1 MGKHEAYEGDKEN
14 KTKTKSKNNGKKA
27 NEQISKFG
35 LVCRFILILSSLYL
49 MYESIKSNIL
59 PLKYIAVLLAVI
71 VVINVVEIIV
81 LIKNKKNRALKTLTG
96 LLALV
101 ISFVFI
107 YGALV
112 FRNGMNF
119 LQGLDRG
126 YKTLNFSVIVK
137 VDSEY
142 DKIEDLENKTM
153 GYLNNGAE
161 GMNES
166 IKAIEDLDEG
176 ITLVPYENLQEMG
189 EELLEGNVD
198 SILLED
204 SFKAMIDD
212 LDVADSNASLE
223 DEEED
228 VNTVT
233 KTNKDGSEETV
244 EKEEKSISLENFE
257 EDTKVIYTFTVTV
270 GITSI
275 AKDVSVTEET
285 FNVYISGIDKYGD
298 ISSVSRSDVNI
309 VATINPSTK
318 QVLLTSIPRDYYV
331 QLHGTTG
338 YPDKLT
344 HAGVYGVD
352 KSVATIEDLLDI
364 EINYYFKFNFTSVI
378 EIVNEI
384 GGVDVYSDH
393 TFTSKDGYHYQKGL
407 NSVDGKAALSFV
419 RERKA
424 FKDGDRQRGRNQ
436 QAMIDA
442 IAKKCMKPNMLAQYN
457 SLLKAVQD
465 CFVTNMPAERISS
478 LVKMQLDTGGDWTI
492 SSNSLTGRDARAYTY
507 SYSGQALY
515 VMVPYQESID
525 NAKEMIQKVVD
536 GEILDG
542 SSYEYTGDSYT
553 VVKMNVPTVV
563 EDEKEDEEEEEEPE
577 KEIDE
582 NLTNDTN
589 VNDPND
595 SSEET
600 NSNPPNTSTGD
611 GDGDGDSDG
620 DSDGD
625 GRGDDTGDIDSGN
638 PGEKPGHEDPDK
650 DQNKVPET
658 GTDTGTKP
666 GTDETGGETS
676 DKTE

>member
-1 MGKHEAYEGDKEN
+1 MGKHEAYEGDKVKKN
-14 KTKTKSKNNGKKA
+14 KTKTKTKNKNGK
-27 NEQISKFG
+27 ISKFG
-35 LVCRFILILSSLYL
+35 LICRIILVLSSLYL
-49 MYESIKSNIL
+49 MYESIRSGVL
-59 PLKYIAVLLAVI
+59 PLKFIAILLAVI
-71 VVINVVEIIV
+71 VIINVAEIIV
-81 LIKNKKNRALKTLTG
+81 LLKNRKNDVLKILTG

-119 LQGLDRG
+119 LKGLDRG

-142 DKIEDLENKTM
+142 DEIKDLENQTM
-153 GYLNNGAE
+153 GYLNNDAE

-166 IKAIEDLDEG
+166 IEAINKLDEG
-176 ITLVPYENLQEMG
+176 ITLVPYENLQDMCED
-189 EELLEGNVD
+189 LLEGEVE
-198 SILLED
+198 SIVLED

-212 LDVADSNASLE
+212 LDSSDSMTTLE
-223 DEEED
+223 SSEEE

-233 KTNKDGSEETV
+233 KTNKDGTEETV
-244 EKEEKSISLENFE
+244 ENESTKQISLDNFDK
-257 EDTKVIYTFTVTV
+257 DTKVIYTFQVTV
-270 GITSI
+270 NVTSI

-344 HAGVYGVD
+344 HAGIYGVD

-378 EIVNEI
+378 EIVDEI
-384 GGVDVYSDH
+384 GGVDVYSDY

-424 FKDGDRQRGRNQ
+424 FKEGDRQRGKNQ

-457 SLLKAVQD
+457 SLLSAVQD
-465 CFVTNMPAERISS
+465 CFVTNMPADRIAS
-478 LVKMQLDTGGDWTI
+478 LVNMQLDTGGDWTI

-525 NAKEMIQKVVD
+525 NAKDMIERVTN

-553 VVKMNVPTVV
+553 VVKMNVPTILEK
-563 EDEKEDEEEEEEPE
+563 EDEDEEEEEEIE
-577 KEIDE
+577 NETDE
-582 NLTNDTN
+582 NMTNDTN
-589 VNDPND
+589 ITD
-595 SSEET
+595 SNSISNEVDSNTT
-600 NSNPPNTSTGD
+600 NNTTGD
-611 GDGDGDSDG
+611 GDGD
-620 DSDGD
+620 
-625 GRGDDTGDIDSGN
+625 DTTDEKPDSGKPEN
-638 PGEKPGHEDPDK
+638 PDEKPDENTDPEDPAEK
-650 DQNKVPET
+650 PEEP
-658 GTDTGTKP
+658 DTGTKP
-666 GTDETGGETS
+666 DTGGTTGETS

>member
-1 MGKHEAYEGDKEN
+1 MGKHEAYEGDKVKKN
-14 KTKTKSKNNGKKA
+14 KTKTKTKNENGK
-27 NEQISKFG
+27 ISKFG
-35 LVCRFILILSSLYL
+35 LICRIILVLSSLYL
-49 MYESIKSNIL
+49 MYESIRSGVL
-59 PLKYIAVLLAVI
+59 PLKFIAILLAVI
-71 VVINVVEIIV
+71 VIINVAEIIV
-81 LIKNKKNRALKTLTG
+81 LLKNRKNDVLKILTG

-119 LQGLDRG
+119 LKGLDRG

-142 DKIEDLENKTM
+142 DEIKDLENQTM

-166 IKAIEDLDEG
+166 IEAINKLDEG
-176 ITLVPYENLQEMG
+176 ITLVPYENLQDMCED
-189 EELLEGNVD
+189 LLEGEVE
-198 SILLED
+198 SIVLED

-212 LDVADSNASLE
+212 LDSSDSMTTLE
-223 DEEED
+223 SSEEE

-233 KTNKDGSEETV
+233 KTNKDGTEETV
-244 EKEEKSISLENFE
+244 ENESTKQISLDNFDK
-257 EDTKVIYTFTVTV
+257 DTKVIYTFQVTV
-270 GITSI
+270 NVTSI

-344 HAGVYGVD
+344 HAGIYGVD

-492 SSNSLTGRDARAYTY
+492 SSNSLTGRDTRAYTY

-577 KEIDE
+577 NEIDE

-620 DSDGD
+620 DG
-625 GRGDDTGDIDSGN
+625 GGDDTGDKDPGQPDEKPDEKPD
-638 PGEKPGHEDPDK
+638 PGEPDK
-650 DQNKVPET
+650 GPDKEPE
-658 GTDTGTKP
+658 TGTKP

>member
-1 MGKHEAYEGDKEN
+1 MGKHEAYEGDKVKKN
-14 KTKTKSKNNGKKA
+14 KTKTKTKNKNGK
-27 NEQISKFG
+27 ISKFG
-35 LVCRFILILSSLYL
+35 LICRIILVLSSLYL
-49 MYESIKSNIL
+49 MYESIRSGVL
-59 PLKYIAVLLAVI
+59 PLKFIAILLAVI
-71 VVINVVEIIV
+71 VIINVAEIIV
-81 LIKNKKNRALKTLTG
+81 LLKNRKNDVLKILTG

-119 LQGLDRG
+119 LKGLDRG

-142 DKIEDLENKTM
+142 DEIKDLENQTM

-166 IKAIEDLDEG
+166 IEAINKLDEG
-176 ITLVPYENLQEMG
+176 ITLVPYENLQDMCED
-189 EELLEGNVD
+189 LLEGEVE
-198 SILLED
+198 SIVLED

-212 LDVADSNASLE
+212 LDSSDSMTTLE
-223 DEEED
+223 SSEEE

-233 KTNKDGSEETV
+233 KTNKDGTEETV
-244 EKEEKSISLENFE
+244 ENESTKQISLDNFDK
-257 EDTKVIYTFTVTV
+257 DTKVIYTFQVTV
-270 GITSI
+270 NITSI

-344 HAGVYGVD
+344 HAGIYGVD

-378 EIVNEI
+378 EIVDEI
-384 GGVDVYSDH
+384 GGVDVYSDY

-424 FKDGDRQRGRNQ
+424 FKEGDRQRGKNQ

-457 SLLKAVQD
+457 SLLSAVQD
-465 CFVTNMPAERISS
+465 CFVTNMPADRIAS
-478 LVKMQLDTGGDWTI
+478 LVNMQLDTGGDWTI

-553 VVKMNVPTVV
+553 VVKMNVPTILEK
-563 EDEKEDEEEEEEPE
+563 EDEDEEEEEEIE
-577 KEIDE
+577 NETDE
-582 NLTNDTN
+582 NMTNDTN
-589 VNDPND
+589 ITD
-595 SSEET
+595 SNSISNEVDSNTT
-600 NSNPPNTSTGD
+600 NSTTGGEGENDTVENNTTGGD
-611 GDGDGDSDG
+611 GENN
-620 DSDGD
+620 
-625 GRGDDTGDIDSGN
+625 TVEN
-638 PGEKPGHEDPDK
+638 
-650 DQNKVPET
+650 ET
-658 GTDTGTKP
+658 GENNTTDP
-666 GTDETGGETS
+666 GTGETENETS
-676 DKTE
+676 DKKV

>member
-1 MGKHEAYEGDKEN
+1 MGKHEAYEGDKVKKN
-14 KTKTKSKNNGKKA
+14 KTKTKTKNENGK
-27 NEQISKFG
+27 ISKFG
-35 LVCRFILILSSLYL
+35 LICRIILVLSSLYL
-49 MYESIKSNIL
+49 MYESIRSGVL
-59 PLKYIAVLLAVI
+59 PLKFIAILLAVI
-71 VVINVVEIIV
+71 VIINVAEIIV
-81 LIKNKKNRALKTLTG
+81 LLKNRKNDVLKILTG

-119 LQGLDRG
+119 LKGLDRG

-142 DKIEDLENKTM
+142 DEIKDLENQTM
-153 GYLNNGAE
+153 GYLNNDAE

-166 IKAIEDLDEG
+166 IEAINKLDEG
-176 ITLVPYENLQEMG
+176 ITLVPYENLQDMCED
-189 EELLEGNVD
+189 LLEGEVE
-198 SILLED
+198 SIVLED

-212 LDVADSNASLE
+212 LDSSDSMTTLE
-223 DEEED
+223 SSEEE

-233 KTNKDGSEETV
+233 KTNKDGTEETV
-244 EKEEKSISLENFE
+244 ENESTKQISLDNFDK
-257 EDTKVIYTFTVTV
+257 DTKVIYTFQVTV
-270 GITSI
+270 NVTSI

-344 HAGVYGVD
+344 HAGIYGVD

-553 VVKMNVPTVV
+553 VVKMNVPTVL
-563 EDEKEDEEEEEEPE
+563 EDENEDEEEEEEPE
-577 KEIDE
+577 NEIDE

-620 DSDGD
+620 DGDGD
-625 GRGDDTGDIDSGN
+625 GGGDDTGDIDSGE
-638 PGEKPGHEDPDK
+638 PGGKPGHEDPDK
-650 DQNKVPET
+650 DQDKGPET
-658 GTDTGTKP
+658 DTDTDTKP
-666 GTDETGGETS
+666 VPDETGGETS

>member
-1 MGKHEAYEGDKEN
+1 MGKHEAYEGDKVKKN
-14 KTKTKSKNNGKKA
+14 KTKTKTKNENGK
-27 NEQISKFG
+27 ISKFG
-35 LVCRFILILSSLYL
+35 LICRIILVLSSLYL
-49 MYESIKSNIL
+49 MYESIRSGVL
-59 PLKYIAVLLAVI
+59 PLKFIAILLAVI
-71 VVINVVEIIV
+71 VIINVAEIIV
-81 LIKNKKNRALKTLTG
+81 LLKNRKNDVLKILTG

-119 LQGLDRG
+119 LKGLDRG

-142 DKIEDLENKTM
+142 DEIKDLENQTM
-153 GYLNNGAE
+153 GYLNNDAE

-166 IKAIEDLDEG
+166 IEAINKLDEG
-176 ITLVPYENLQEMG
+176 ITLVPYENLQDMCED
-189 EELLEGNVD
+189 LLEGEVE
-198 SILLED
+198 SIVLED

-212 LDVADSNASLE
+212 LDSSDSMTTLE
-223 DEEED
+223 SSEEE

-233 KTNKDGSEETV
+233 KTNKDGTEETV
-244 EKEEKSISLENFE
+244 ENESTKQISLDNFDK
-257 EDTKVIYTFTVTV
+257 DTKVIYTFQVTV
-270 GITSI
+270 NVTSI

-344 HAGVYGVD
+344 HAGIYGVD

-378 EIVNEI
+378 EIVDEI
-384 GGVDVYSDH
+384 GGVDVYSDY

-424 FKDGDRQRGRNQ
+424 FKEGDRQRGKNQ

-457 SLLKAVQD
+457 SLLSAVQD
-465 CFVTNMPAERISS
+465 CFVTNMPADRIAS
-478 LVKMQLDTGGDWTI
+478 LVNMQLDTGGDWTI

-525 NAKEMIQKVVD
+525 NAKDMIERVTN

-553 VVKMNVPTVV
+553 VVKMNVPTILEK
-563 EDEKEDEEEEEEPE
+563 EDEDEEEEEEIE
-577 KEIDE
+577 NETDE
-582 NLTNDTN
+582 NMTNDTN
-589 VNDPND
+589 ITD
-595 SSEET
+595 SNSISNEVDSNTT
-600 NSNPPNTSTGD
+600 NNTTGD
-611 GDGDGDSDG
+611 GDGD
-620 DSDGD
+620 
-625 GRGDDTGDIDSGN
+625 DTTDEKPDSGKPEN
-638 PGEKPGHEDPDK
+638 PGEKPDENTDPEEPAK
-650 DQNKVPET
+650 EPEEPD
-658 GTDTGTKP
+658 TDTKPDTGGT
-666 GTDETGGETS
+666 TGETS

>member
-1 MGKHEAYEGDKEN
+1 MGKHEAYEGDKVKKN
-14 KTKTKSKNNGKKA
+14 KTKTKTKNENGK
-27 NEQISKFG
+27 ISKIG
-35 LVCRFILILSSLYL
+35 LICRIILVLSSLYL
-49 MYESIKSNIL
+49 MYESIRSGVL
-59 PLKYIAVLLAVI
+59 PLKFIAILLAVI
-71 VVINVVEIIV
+71 VIINVAEIIV
-81 LIKNKKNRALKTLTG
+81 LLKNRKNDVLKILTG

-119 LQGLDRG
+119 LKGLDRG

-142 DKIEDLENKTM
+142 DEIKDLENQTM

-166 IKAIEDLDEG
+166 IEAINKLDEG
-176 ITLVPYENLQEMG
+176 ITLVPYENLQDMCED
-189 EELLEGNVD
+189 LLEGEVE
-198 SILLED
+198 SIVLED

-212 LDVADSNASLE
+212 LDSSDSMTTLE
-223 DEEED
+223 SSEEE

-233 KTNKDGSEETV
+233 KTNKDGTEETV
-244 EKEEKSISLENFE
+244 ENESTKQISLDNFDK
-257 EDTKVIYTFTVTV
+257 DTKVIYTFQVTV
-270 GITSI
+270 NVTSI

-344 HAGVYGVD
+344 HAGIYGVD

-378 EIVNEI
+378 EIVDEI
-384 GGVDVYSDH
+384 GGVDVYSDY

-424 FKDGDRQRGRNQ
+424 FKEGDRQRGKNQ

-457 SLLKAVQD
+457 SLLSAVQD
-465 CFVTNMPAERISS
+465 CFVTNMPADRIAS
-478 LVKMQLDTGGDWTI
+478 LVNMQLDTGGDWTI
-492 SSNSLTGRDARAYTY
+492 SSNSLTGRDAKAYTY

-525 NAKEMIQKVVD
+525 NAKDMIERVTN

-553 VVKMNVPTVV
+553 VVKMNVPTILEK
-563 EDEKEDEEEEEEPE
+563 EDEDEEEEEEIE
-577 KEIDE
+577 NETDE
-582 NLTNDTN
+582 NMTNDTN
-589 VNDPND
+589 ITD
-595 SSEET
+595 SNSISNEIDSNTT
-600 NSNPPNTSTGD
+600 NST
-611 GDGDGDSDG
+611 
-620 DSDGD
+620 
-625 GRGDDTGDIDSGN
+625 
-638 PGEKPGHEDPDK
+638 
-650 DQNKVPET
+650 
-658 GTDTGTKP
+658 
-666 GTDETGGETS
+666 TGGEGENNTVENNTTGGDGENNTVENETEENNTTDPGTGETENETS
-676 DKTE
+676 D

>member
-1 MGKHEAYEGDKEN
+1 MGKHEAYEGDKVKKN
-14 KTKTKSKNNGKKA
+14 KTKTKTKNKNGK
-27 NEQISKFG
+27 ISKFG
-35 LVCRFILILSSLYL
+35 LICRIILVLSSLYL
-49 MYESIKSNIL
+49 MYESIRSGVL
-59 PLKYIAVLLAVI
+59 PLKFIAILLAVI
-71 VVINVVEIIV
+71 VIINVAEIIV
-81 LIKNKKNRALKTLTG
+81 LLKNRKNDVLKILTG

-119 LQGLDRG
+119 LKGLDRG

-137 VDSEY
+137 VDSKY
-142 DKIEDLENKTM
+142 DEIKDLENQTM
-153 GYLNNGAE
+153 GYLNNDAE

-166 IKAIEDLDEG
+166 IEAINKLDEG
-176 ITLVPYENLQEMG
+176 ITLVPYENLQDMCED
-189 EELLEGNVD
+189 LLEGEVE
-198 SILLED
+198 SIVLED

-212 LDVADSNASLE
+212 LDSSDSMTTLE
-223 DEEED
+223 SSEEE

-233 KTNKDGSEETV
+233 KTNKDGTEETV
-244 EKEEKSISLENFE
+244 ENESTKQISLDNFDK
-257 EDTKVIYTFTVTV
+257 DTKVIYTFQVTV
-270 GITSI
+270 NITSI

-344 HAGVYGVD
+344 HAGIYGVD

-378 EIVNEI
+378 EIVDEI
-384 GGVDVYSDH
+384 GGVDVYSDY

-424 FKDGDRQRGRNQ
+424 FKEGDRQRGKNQ

-457 SLLKAVQD
+457 SLLSAVQD
-465 CFVTNMPAERISS
+465 CFVTNMPADRIAS
-478 LVKMQLDTGGDWTI
+478 LVNMQLDTGGDWTI

-525 NAKEMIQKVVD
+525 NAKDMIERVTN

-553 VVKMNVPTVV
+553 VVKMNVPTILEK
-563 EDEKEDEEEEEEPE
+563 EDEDEEEEEEIE
-577 KEIDE
+577 NETDE
-582 NLTNDTN
+582 NMTNDTN
-589 VNDPND
+589 ITD
-595 SSEET
+595 SNSISNEVDSNTT
-600 NSNPPNTSTGD
+600 NNTTGD
-611 GDGDGDSDG
+611 GDGDDTTDEKPDSEKPEKPDEKP
-620 DSDGD
+620 DENPDPEEPAEKPEEPD
-625 GRGDDTGDIDSGN
+625 TDTKPDTG
-638 PGEKPGHEDPDK
+638 
-650 DQNKVPET
+650 
-658 GTDTGTKP
+658 GTT
-666 GTDETGGETS
+666 GETS

>member
-1 MGKHEAYEGDKEN
+1 MGKHEAYEGDKVKKN
-14 KTKTKSKNNGKKA
+14 KTKTKTKNGNGK
-27 NEQISKFG
+27 ISKFG
-35 LVCRFILILSSLYL
+35 LICRIILVLSSLYL
-49 MYESIKSNIL
+49 MYESIRSGVL
-59 PLKYIAVLLAVI
+59 PLKFIAILLAVI
-71 VVINVVEIIV
+71 VIINVAEIIV
-81 LIKNKKNRALKTLTG
+81 LLKNRKNDVLKILTG

-119 LQGLDRG
+119 LKGLDRG

-142 DKIEDLENKTM
+142 DEIKDLENQTM
-153 GYLNNGAE
+153 GYLNNDAE

-166 IKAIEDLDEG
+166 IEAINKLDEG
-176 ITLVPYENLQEMG
+176 ITLVPYENLQDMCED
-189 EELLEGNVD
+189 LLEGEVE
-198 SILLED
+198 SIVLED

-212 LDVADSNASLE
+212 LDSSDSMTTLE
-223 DEEED
+223 SSEEE

-233 KTNKDGSEETV
+233 KTNKDGTEETV
-244 EKEEKSISLENFE
+244 ENESTKQISLDNFDK
-257 EDTKVIYTFTVTV
+257 DTKVIYTFQVTV
-270 GITSI
+270 NVTSI

-344 HAGVYGVD
+344 HAGIYGVD

-378 EIVNEI
+378 EIVDEI
-384 GGVDVYSDH
+384 GGVDVYSDY

-424 FKDGDRQRGRNQ
+424 FKEGDRQRGKNQ

-457 SLLKAVQD
+457 SLLSAVQD
-465 CFVTNMPAERISS
+465 CFVTNMPADRIAS
-478 LVKMQLDTGGDWTI
+478 LVNMQLDTGGDWTI

-525 NAKEMIQKVVD
+525 NAKDMIERVTN

-553 VVKMNVPTVV
+553 VVKMNVPTILEK
-563 EDEKEDEEEEEEPE
+563 EDEDEEEEEEIE
-577 KEIDE
+577 NETDE
-582 NLTNDTN
+582 NMTNDTN
-589 VNDPND
+589 ITD
-595 SSEET
+595 SNSISNEVDSNTT
-600 NSNPPNTSTGD
+600 NNTTGD
-611 GDGDGDSDG
+611 GDGDDTTDEKPDSEKPENPDEKPDG
-620 DSDGD
+620 NPDPEEPVEKPEEPDTD
-625 GRGDDTGDIDSGN
+625 TKPDTG
-638 PGEKPGHEDPDK
+638 
-650 DQNKVPET
+650 
-658 GTDTGTKP
+658 GTT
-666 GTDETGGETS
+666 GETS

>member
-1 MGKHEAYEGDKEN
+1 MGKHEAYEGDKVKKN
-14 KTKTKSKNNGKKA
+14 KTKTKTKNKNGK
-27 NEQISKFG
+27 ISKFG
-35 LVCRFILILSSLYL
+35 LICRIILVLSSLYL
-49 MYESIKSNIL
+49 MYESIRSGVL
-59 PLKYIAVLLAVI
+59 PLKFIAILLAVI
-71 VVINVVEIIV
+71 VIINVAEIIV
-81 LIKNKKNRALKTLTG
+81 LLKNRKNDVLKILTG

-119 LQGLDRG
+119 LKGLDRG

-142 DKIEDLENKTM
+142 DEIKDLENQTM

-166 IKAIEDLDEG
+166 IEAINKLDEG
-176 ITLVPYENLQEMG
+176 ITLVPYENLQDMCED
-189 EELLEGNVD
+189 LLEGEVE
-198 SILLED
+198 SIVLED

-212 LDVADSNASLE
+212 LDSSDSMTTLE
-223 DEEED
+223 SSEEE

-233 KTNKDGSEETV
+233 KTNKDGTEETV
-244 EKEEKSISLENFE
+244 ENESTKQISLDNFDK
-257 EDTKVIYTFTVTV
+257 DTKVIYTFQVTV
-270 GITSI
+270 NVTSI

-344 HAGVYGVD
+344 HAGIYGVD

-378 EIVNEI
+378 EIVDEI
-384 GGVDVYSDH
+384 GGVDVYSDY

-424 FKDGDRQRGRNQ
+424 FKEGDRQRGKNQ

-457 SLLKAVQD
+457 SLLSAVQD
-465 CFVTNMPAERISS
+465 CFVTNMPADRIAS
-478 LVKMQLDTGGDWTI
+478 LVNMQLDTGGDWTI

-525 NAKEMIQKVVD
+525 NAKDMIERVTN

-553 VVKMNVPTVV
+553 VVKMNVPTILEK
-563 EDEKEDEEEEEEPE
+563 EDEDEEEEEEIE
-577 KEIDE
+577 NETDE
-582 NLTNDTN
+582 NMTNDTN
-589 VNDPND
+589 ITD
-595 SSEET
+595 SNSISNEVDSNTT
-600 NSNPPNTSTGD
+600 NTTGD
-611 GDGDGDSDG
+611 GDGD
-620 DSDGD
+620 
-625 GRGDDTGDIDSGN
+625 DTT
-638 PGEKPGHEDPDK
+638 GEKPDSEKPENPNEKPDENTDPEEPVEK
-650 DQNKVPET
+650 PEEPD
-658 GTDTGTKP
+658 TDTKPDTGGT
-666 GTDETGGETS
+666 TGETS

>member
-1 MGKHEAYEGDKEN
+1 MGKHEAYEGDKVKKN
-14 KTKTKSKNNGKKA
+14 KTKTKTKNENGK
-27 NEQISKFG
+27 ISKIG
-35 LVCRFILILSSLYL
+35 LICRIILVLSSLYL
-49 MYESIKSNIL
+49 MYESIRSGVL
-59 PLKYIAVLLAVI
+59 PLKFIAILLAVI
-71 VVINVVEIIV
+71 VIINVAEIIV
-81 LIKNKKNRALKTLTG
+81 LLKNRKNDVLKILTG

-119 LQGLDRG
+119 LKGLDRG

-142 DKIEDLENKTM
+142 DEIKDLENQTM

-166 IKAIEDLDEG
+166 IEAINKLDEG
-176 ITLVPYENLQEMG
+176 ITLVPYENLQDMCED
-189 EELLEGNVD
+189 LLEGEVE
-198 SILLED
+198 SIVLED

-212 LDVADSNASLE
+212 LDSSDSMTTLE
-223 DEEED
+223 SSEEE

-233 KTNKDGSEETV
+233 KTNKDGTEETV
-244 EKEEKSISLENFE
+244 ENESTKQISLDNFDK
-257 EDTKVIYTFTVTV
+257 DTKVIYTFQVTV
-270 GITSI
+270 NVTSI

-344 HAGVYGVD
+344 HAGIYGVD

-378 EIVNEI
+378 EIVDEI
-384 GGVDVYSDH
+384 GGVDVYSDY

-424 FKDGDRQRGRNQ
+424 FKEGDRQRGKNQ

-457 SLLKAVQD
+457 SLLSAVQD
-465 CFVTNMPAERISS
+465 CFVTNMPADRIAS
-478 LVKMQLDTGGDWTI
+478 LVNMQLDTGGDWTI

-525 NAKEMIQKVVD
+525 NAKDMIERVTN

-553 VVKMNVPTVV
+553 VVKMNVPTILEK
-563 EDEKEDEEEEEEPE
+563 EDEDEEEEEEIE
-577 KEIDE
+577 NEIDE

-589 VNDPND
+589 TTDQNVPSNEID
-595 SSEET
+595 SNTT
-600 NSNPPNTSTGD
+600 NST
-611 GDGDGDSDG
+611 
-620 DSDGD
+620 
-625 GRGDDTGDIDSGN
+625 
-638 PGEKPGHEDPDK
+638 
-650 DQNKVPET
+650 
-658 GTDTGTKP
+658 
-666 GTDETGGETS
+666 TGGEGENNTVENNTTGGDGENNTVENETEENNTTDPGTGETENETS
-676 DKTE
+676 D

>member
-1 MGKHEAYEGDKEN
+1 MGKHEAYEGDKVKKN
-14 KTKTKSKNNGKKA
+14 KTKTKTKNKNGK
-27 NEQISKFG
+27 ISKFG
-35 LVCRFILILSSLYL
+35 LICRIILVLSSLYL
-49 MYESIKSNIL
+49 MYESIRSGVL
-59 PLKYIAVLLAVI
+59 PLKFIAILLAVI
-71 VVINVVEIIV
+71 VIINVAEIIV
-81 LIKNKKNRALKTLTG
+81 LLKNRKNDVLKILTG

-119 LQGLDRG
+119 LKGLDRG

-142 DKIEDLENKTM
+142 DEIQDLENQTM

-166 IKAIEDLDEG
+166 IEAINKLDEG
-176 ITLVPYENLQEMG
+176 ITLVPYENLQDMCED
-189 EELLEGNVD
+189 LLEGEVE
-198 SILLED
+198 SIVLED

-212 LDVADSNASLE
+212 LDSSDSMTTLE
-223 DEEED
+223 SSEEE

-233 KTNKDGSEETV
+233 KTNKDGTEETV
-244 EKEEKSISLENFE
+244 ENESTKQISLDNFDK
-257 EDTKVIYTFTVTV
+257 DTKVIYTFQVTV
-270 GITSI
+270 NVTSI

-344 HAGVYGVD
+344 HAGIYGVD

-378 EIVNEI
+378 EIVDEI
-384 GGVDVYSDH
+384 GGVDVYSDY

-424 FKDGDRQRGRNQ
+424 FKEGDRQRGKNQ

-457 SLLKAVQD
+457 SLLSAVQD
-465 CFVTNMPAERISS
+465 CFVTNMPADRIAS
-478 LVKMQLDTGGDWTI
+478 LVNMQLDTGGDWTI

-525 NAKEMIQKVVD
+525 NAKDMIERVTN

-553 VVKMNVPTVV
+553 VVKMNVPTILEK
-563 EDEKEDEEEEEEPE
+563 EDEDEEEEEEIE
-577 KEIDE
+577 NETDE
-582 NLTNDTN
+582 NMTNDTN
-589 VNDPND
+589 ITD
-595 SSEET
+595 SNSISNEVDSNTT
-600 NSNPPNTSTGD
+600 NNTTGD
-611 GDGDGDSDG
+611 GDGDDTTDEKPDSEKPE
-620 DSDGD
+620 
-625 GRGDDTGDIDSGN
+625 N
-638 PGEKPGHEDPDK
+638 PDEKPDENPDPEEPAEKPGEPD
-650 DQNKVPET
+650 
-658 GTDTGTKP
+658 TDTKPDTGGT
-666 GTDETGGETS
+666 TGETS

>member
-1 MGKHEAYEGDKEN
+1 MGKHEAYEGDKVKKN
-14 KTKTKSKNNGKKA
+14 KTKTKTKNENGK
-27 NEQISKFG
+27 ISKFG
-35 LVCRFILILSSLYL
+35 LICRIILVLSSLYL
-49 MYESIKSNIL
+49 MYESIRSGVL
-59 PLKYIAVLLAVI
+59 PLKFIAILLAVI
-71 VVINVVEIIV
+71 VIINVVEIIV
-81 LIKNKKNRALKTLTG
+81 LLKNRKNDVLKILTG

-119 LQGLDRG
+119 LKGLDRG

-142 DKIEDLENKTM
+142 DEIKDLENQTM

-166 IKAIEDLDEG
+166 IEAINKLDEG
-176 ITLVPYENLQEMG
+176 ITLVPYENLQDMCED
-189 EELLEGNVD
+189 LLEGEVE
-198 SILLED
+198 SIVLED

-212 LDVADSNASLE
+212 LDSSDSMTTLE
-223 DEEED
+223 SSEEE

-233 KTNKDGSEETV
+233 KTNKDGTEETV
-244 EKEEKSISLENFE
+244 ENESTKQISLDNFDK
-257 EDTKVIYTFTVTV
+257 DTKVIYTFQVTV
-270 GITSI
+270 NVTSI

-344 HAGVYGVD
+344 HAGIYGVD

-378 EIVNEI
+378 EIVDEI
-384 GGVDVYSDH
+384 GGVDVYSDY

-424 FKDGDRQRGRNQ
+424 FKEGDRQRGKNQ

-457 SLLKAVQD
+457 SLLSAVQD
-465 CFVTNMPAERISS
+465 CFVTNMPADRIAS
-478 LVKMQLDTGGDWTI
+478 LVNMQLDTGGDWTI

-525 NAKEMIQKVVD
+525 NAKDMIERVTN

-553 VVKMNVPTVV
+553 VVKMNVPTILEK
-563 EDEKEDEEEEEEPE
+563 EDEDEEEEEEIE
-577 KEIDE
+577 NEIDE

-589 VNDPND
+589 TTDQNVPSNEID
-595 SSEET
+595 SNTT
-600 NSNPPNTSTGD
+600 NST
-611 GDGDGDSDG
+611 
-620 DSDGD
+620 
-625 GRGDDTGDIDSGN
+625 
-638 PGEKPGHEDPDK
+638 
-650 DQNKVPET
+650 
-658 GTDTGTKP
+658 
-666 GTDETGGETS
+666 TGGEGENNTVENNTTGGDGENNTVENETEENNTTDPGTGETENETS
-676 DKTE
+676 D

>member
-1 MGKHEAYEGDKEN
+1 MGKHEAYEGDKVKKN
-14 KTKTKSKNNGKKA
+14 KTKTKTKNENGK
-27 NEQISKFG
+27 ISKFG
-35 LVCRFILILSSLYL
+35 LICRIILVLSSLYL
-49 MYESIKSNIL
+49 MYESIRSGVL
-59 PLKYIAVLLAVI
+59 PLKFIAILLAVI
-71 VVINVVEIIV
+71 VIINVAEIIV
-81 LIKNKKNRALKTLTG
+81 LLKNRKNDVLKILTG

-119 LQGLDRG
+119 LKGLDRG

-142 DKIEDLENKTM
+142 DEIKDLENQTM
-153 GYLNNGAE
+153 GYLNNDAE

-166 IKAIEDLDEG
+166 IEAINKLDEG
-176 ITLVPYENLQEMG
+176 ITLVPYENLQDMCED
-189 EELLEGNVD
+189 LLEGEVE
-198 SILLED
+198 SIVLED

-212 LDVADSNASLE
+212 LDSSDSMTTLE
-223 DEEED
+223 SSEEE

-233 KTNKDGSEETV
+233 KTNKDGTEETV
-244 EKEEKSISLENFE
+244 ENESTKQISLDNFDK
-257 EDTKVIYTFTVTV
+257 DTKVIYTFQVTV
-270 GITSI
+270 NITSI

-344 HAGVYGVD
+344 HAGIYGVD

-378 EIVNEI
+378 EIVDEI
-384 GGVDVYSDH
+384 GGVDVYSDY

-424 FKDGDRQRGRNQ
+424 FKEGDRQRGKNQ

-457 SLLKAVQD
+457 SLLSAVQD
-465 CFVTNMPAERISS
+465 CFVTNMPADRIAS
-478 LVKMQLDTGGDWTI
+478 LVNMQLDTGGDWTI

-553 VVKMNVPTVV
+553 VVKMNVPTILEK
-563 EDEKEDEEEEEEPE
+563 EDEDEEEEEEIE
-577 KEIDE
+577 NETDE
-582 NLTNDTN
+582 NMTNDTN
-589 VNDPND
+589 ITD
-595 SSEET
+595 SNSISNEVDSNTT
-600 NSNPPNTSTGD
+600 NSTTGGEGENDTVENNTTGGD
-611 GDGDGDSDG
+611 GENN
-620 DSDGD
+620 
-625 GRGDDTGDIDSGN
+625 TVEN
-638 PGEKPGHEDPDK
+638 
-650 DQNKVPET
+650 ET
-658 GTDTGTKP
+658 GENNTTDP
-666 GTDETGGETS
+666 GTGETENETS
-676 DKTE
+676 DKKV

>member
-1 MGKHEAYEGDKEN
+1 MGKHEAYEGDKVKKN
-14 KTKTKSKNNGKKA
+14 KTKTKTKNENGK
-27 NEQISKFG
+27 ISKIG
-35 LVCRFILILSSLYL
+35 LICRIILVLSSLYL
-49 MYESIKSNIL
+49 MYESIRSGVL
-59 PLKYIAVLLAVI
+59 PLKFIAILLAVI
-71 VVINVVEIIV
+71 VIINVAEIIV
-81 LIKNKKNRALKTLTG
+81 LLKNRKNDVLKILTG

-119 LQGLDRG
+119 LKGLDRG

-142 DKIEDLENKTM
+142 DEIKDLENQTM
-153 GYLNNGAE
+153 GYLNNDAE

-166 IKAIEDLDEG
+166 IEAINKLDEG
-176 ITLVPYENLQEMG
+176 ITLVPYENLQDMCED
-189 EELLEGNVD
+189 LLEGEVE
-198 SILLED
+198 SIVLED

-212 LDVADSNASLE
+212 LDSSDSMTTLE
-223 DEEED
+223 SSEEE

-233 KTNKDGSEETV
+233 KTNKDGTEETV
-244 EKEEKSISLENFE
+244 ENESTKQISLDNFDK
-257 EDTKVIYTFTVTV
+257 DTKVIYTFQVTV
-270 GITSI
+270 NVTSI

-344 HAGVYGVD
+344 HAGIYGVD

-525 NAKEMIQKVVD
+525 NAKDMIERVTN

-553 VVKMNVPTVV
+553 VVKMNVPTILEK
-563 EDEKEDEEEEEEPE
+563 EDEDEEEEEEIE
-577 KEIDE
+577 NETDE
-582 NLTNDTN
+582 NMTNDTN
-589 VNDPND
+589 ITD
-595 SSEET
+595 SNSISNEVDSNTT
-600 NSNPPNTSTGD
+600 NSTTGGEGENDTVENNTTGGD
-611 GDGDGDSDG
+611 GENN
-620 DSDGD
+620 
-625 GRGDDTGDIDSGN
+625 TVEN
-638 PGEKPGHEDPDK
+638 
-650 DQNKVPET
+650 ET
-658 GTDTGTKP
+658 GENNTTDP
-666 GTDETGGETS
+666 GTGETENETS
-676 DKTE
+676 DKKV

>member
-1 MGKHEAYEGDKEN
+1 MGKHEAYEGDKVKKN
-14 KTKTKSKNNGKKA
+14 KTKTKTKNENRK
-27 NEQISKFG
+27 ISKFG
-35 LVCRFILILSSLYL
+35 LICRIILVLSSLYL
-49 MYESIKSNIL
+49 MYESIRSGVL
-59 PLKYIAVLLAVI
+59 PLKFIAILLAVI
-71 VVINVVEIIV
+71 VIINVAEIIV
-81 LIKNKKNRALKTLTG
+81 LLKNRKNDVLKILTG

-119 LQGLDRG
+119 LKGLDRG

-142 DKIEDLENKTM
+142 DEIKDLENQTM

-166 IKAIEDLDEG
+166 IEAINKLDEG
-176 ITLVPYENLQEMG
+176 ITLVPYENLQDMCED
-189 EELLEGNVD
+189 LLEGEVE
-198 SILLED
+198 SIVLED

-212 LDVADSNASLE
+212 LDSSDSMTTLE
-223 DEEED
+223 SSEEE

-233 KTNKDGSEETV
+233 KTNKDGTEETV
-244 EKEEKSISLENFE
+244 ENESTKQISLDNFDK
-257 EDTKVIYTFTVTV
+257 DTKVIYTFQVTV
-270 GITSI
+270 NVTSI

-344 HAGVYGVD
+344 HAGIYGVD

-378 EIVNEI
+378 EIVDEI
-384 GGVDVYSDH
+384 GGVDVYSDY

-424 FKDGDRQRGRNQ
+424 FKEGDRQRGKNQ

-525 NAKEMIQKVVD
+525 NAKDMIERVTN

-553 VVKMNVPTVV
+553 VVKMNVPTILEK
-563 EDEKEDEEEEEEPE
+563 EDEDEEEEEEIE
-577 KEIDE
+577 NETDE
-582 NLTNDTN
+582 NMTNDTN
-589 VNDPND
+589 ITD
-595 SSEET
+595 SNSISNEVDSNTT
-600 NSNPPNTSTGD
+600 NTTGD

-620 DSDGD
+620 DG
-625 GRGDDTGDIDSGN
+625 GGDDTGDKDPEQPN
-638 PGEKPGHEDPDK
+638 EKPNEKPDPDETDKDPDK
-650 DQNKVPET
+650 EPET
-658 GTDTGTKP
+658 GTKP
-666 GTDETGGETS
+666 DPDETGGETS

>member
-1 MGKHEAYEGDKEN
+1 MGKHEAYEGDKVKKN
-14 KTKTKSKNNGKKA
+14 KTKTKTKNENGK
-27 NEQISKFG
+27 ISKFG
-35 LVCRFILILSSLYL
+35 LICRIILVLSSLYL
-49 MYESIKSNIL
+49 MYESIRSGVL
-59 PLKYIAVLLAVI
+59 PLKFIAILLAVI
-71 VVINVVEIIV
+71 VIINVAEIIV
-81 LIKNKKNRALKTLTG
+81 LLKNRKNDVLKILTG

-119 LQGLDRG
+119 LKGLDRG

-142 DKIEDLENKTM
+142 DEIKDLENQTM
-153 GYLNNGAE
+153 GYLNNDAE

-166 IKAIEDLDEG
+166 IEAINKLDEG
-176 ITLVPYENLQEMG
+176 ITLVPYENLQDMCED
-189 EELLEGNVD
+189 LLEGEVE
-198 SILLED
+198 SIVLED

-212 LDVADSNASLE
+212 LDSSDSMTTLE
-223 DEEED
+223 SSEEE

-233 KTNKDGSEETV
+233 KTNKDGTEETV
-244 EKEEKSISLENFE
+244 ENESTKQISLDNFDK
-257 EDTKVIYTFTVTV
+257 DTKVIYTFQVTV
-270 GITSI
+270 NVTSI

-344 HAGVYGVD
+344 HAGIYGVD

-378 EIVNEI
+378 EIVDEI
-384 GGVDVYSDH
+384 GGVDVYSDY

-424 FKDGDRQRGRNQ
+424 FKEGDRQRGKNQ

-457 SLLKAVQD
+457 SLLSAVQD
-465 CFVTNMPAERISS
+465 CFVTNMPADRIAS
-478 LVKMQLDTGGDWTI
+478 LVNMQLDTGGDWTI

-525 NAKEMIQKVVD
+525 NAKDMIERVTN

-553 VVKMNVPTVV
+553 VVKMNVPTILEK
-563 EDEKEDEEEEEEPE
+563 EDEDEEEEEEIE
-577 KEIDE
+577 NETDE
-582 NLTNDTN
+582 NMTNDTN
-589 VNDPND
+589 ITDSND
-595 SSEET
+595 SSKET

-611 GDGDGDSDG
+611 GDGGGDNTGDGDKDPEQPAEQPG
-620 DSDGD
+620 DKD
-625 GRGDDTGDIDSGN
+625 
-638 PGEKPGHEDPDK
+638 PEEPDK
-650 DQNKVPET
+650 DQDKDPDKEPEEPD
-658 GTDTGTKP
+658 TDTKPDTGGT
-666 GTDETGGETS
+666 TGETS

>member
-1 MGKHEAYEGDKEN
+1 MGKHEAYEGDKVKKN
-14 KTKTKSKNNGKKA
+14 KTKTKTKNENGK
-27 NEQISKFG
+27 ISKFG
-35 LVCRFILILSSLYL
+35 LICRIILVLSSLYL
-49 MYESIKSNIL
+49 MYESIRSGVL
-59 PLKYIAVLLAVI
+59 PLKFIAILLAVI
-71 VVINVVEIIV
+71 VIINVAEIIV
-81 LIKNKKNRALKTLTG
+81 LLKNRKNDVLKILTG

-119 LQGLDRG
+119 LKGLDRG

-142 DKIEDLENKTM
+142 DEIQDLENQTM

-166 IKAIEDLDEG
+166 IEAINKLDEG
-176 ITLVPYENLQEMG
+176 ITLVPYENLQDMCED
-189 EELLEGNVD
+189 LLEGEVE
-198 SILLED
+198 SIVLED

-212 LDVADSNASLE
+212 LDSSDSMTTLE
-223 DEEED
+223 SSEEE

-233 KTNKDGSEETV
+233 KTNKDGTEETV
-244 EKEEKSISLENFE
+244 ENESTKQISLDNFDK
-257 EDTKVIYTFTVTV
+257 DTKVIYTFQVTV
-270 GITSI
+270 NVTSI

-344 HAGVYGVD
+344 HAGIYGVD

-378 EIVNEI
+378 EIVDEI
-384 GGVDVYSDH
+384 GGVDVYSDY

-424 FKDGDRQRGRNQ
+424 FKEGDRQRGKNQ

-457 SLLKAVQD
+457 SLLSAVQD
-465 CFVTNMPAERISS
+465 CFVTNMPADRIAS
-478 LVKMQLDTGGDWTI
+478 LVNMQLDTGGDWTI

-525 NAKEMIQKVVD
+525 NAKDMIERVTN

-553 VVKMNVPTVV
+553 VVKMNVPTILEK
-563 EDEKEDEEEEEEPE
+563 EDEDEEEEEEIE
-577 KEIDE
+577 NETDE
-582 NLTNDTN
+582 NMTNDTN
-589 VNDPND
+589 ITD
-595 SSEET
+595 SNSISNEVDSNTT
-600 NSNPPNTSTGD
+600 NNTTGD
-611 GDGDGDSDG
+611 GDGDDTTDKKPDSEKPE
-620 DSDGD
+620 
-625 GRGDDTGDIDSGN
+625 N
-638 PGEKPGHEDPDK
+638 PGEKPDENTDPEEPAK
-650 DQNKVPET
+650 EPEEPD
-658 GTDTGTKP
+658 TDTKPDTGGT
-666 GTDETGGETS
+666 TGETS